1 MKRRQLSAMLALIM
15 LFFPVHGLAIEVLSA
30 NISAKEW
37 TWDPGSIAV
46 FEGTVV
52 YEGSAEEGP
61 LTLVLSMESTP
72 SASDNGSIVFAS
84 INDQKLSRMK
94 QKSQYMIQKDN
105 NKVLRFTGNW
115 ILPDESILTNVRIMI
130 SVFGPD
136 GSKLSEAAFTE
147 YDKTGNGEIIAS
159 YRFPDL
165 AKWMRISLV
174 CAAMIWLAASIRI
187 MYYHKHR
194 GD

>member
-46 FEGTVV
+46 FEGNVV
-52 YEGSAEEGP
+52 YEGSAEEEP

>member
-1 MKRRQLSAMLALIM
+1 MKRRQFSTMLALIM

-52 YEGSAEEGP
+52 YEGSAEEEP

-94 QKSQYMIQKDN
+94 QKSQYMIQKEN

-165 AKWMRISLV
+165 VKWMRISLV
-174 CAAMIWLAASIRI
+174 CAAMIWLAATIRI

>member
-52 YEGSAEEGP
+52 YEGSAEEEP